1 MPSIN
6 ETGLGDFIEQSIY
19 KNGWSIRKAALQI
32 GVSAAYLSKIIN
44 HKADS
49 NPKPQTLDKLS
60 KGLKVPRKELY
71 EAAGLTLIND
81 DSIPAWATE
90 KDITDL
96 NEYLET
102 NKPMNFQGV
111 ELDVDAKEAVQQFLV
126 GYFWKR
132 RKQEKNDA
140 HE

>member
-6 ETGLGDFIEQSIY
+6 ETRLGDFIEQSIY

-60 KGLKVPRKELY
+60 KGLKVPRKDLY

-81 DSIPAWATE
+81 DSIPDWATE
-90 KDITDL
+90 KDIADL
-96 NEYLET
+96 HDYLST
-102 NKPMNFQGV
+102 NKPMNYEGV
-111 ELDVDAKEAVQQFLV
+111 ELDSEAKEAVHQFLI
-126 GYFWKR
+126 GYYWKR
-132 RKQEKNDA
+132 RKQENDA
-140 HE
+140 NE